1 MALLRHGP
9 RSNLSTMRCRIPFPY
24 PVCHLTPQF
33 HAESHRLRRQGVREE
48 RQLRHGVE
56 QPPCNACRQG
66 VRRGNGACLER
77 RPHHGGGRRQW
88 LHVHKPRR
96 CLGLGEVHVQP
107 VIDEVDHREVQH
119 VDLATPRAQLGVTL
133 CRRRWQC
140 SARSGDAA
148 SSHGVR
154 HVLLHRRRVRL
165 VRRGGRQRQHGGHVV
180 LCRLGGHEVHDIL
193 HGVATVEQATQRC
206 LPQQCA

>member
-133 CRRRWQC
+133 CRRRWRYFWLQ
-140 SARSGDAA
+140 
-148 SSHGVR
+148 
-154 HVLLHRRRVRL
+154 LFRRVNAVCNCSL
-165 VRRGGRQRQHGGHVV
+165 CKRRPSCFCWLLRRPPV
-180 LCRLGGHEVHDIL
+180 
-193 HGVATVEQATQRC
+193 
-206 LPQQCA
+206 